1 MKRQH
6 DLRKPIDNGSRE
18 AVQTSALMNDLD
30 RMVGIIDDDIA
41 REEKEAGVFDRSSPA
56 YPLLAKMLRARRDNL
71 AKTIALLER
80 RLATLLQRTDRMMFG
95 DAQQA

>member
-1 MKRQH
+1 MKQQH
-6 DLRKPIDNGSRE
+6 DLRTPIDNRSRD

-71 AKTIALLER
+71 AKTSALLER